1 MALARKLLVALWK
14 YVTAGVVNGY
24 MVIVLFDATAT
35 ARDGVALYQHVHVV
49 LSDEGRE
56 GREPIALLRHQ
67 GFRRILDPRVAES
80 LSRLIGYDSY
90 LAGFAPEALERLPPD
105 IALAYAGTPD
115 QLLPLSQRPTAPV
128 HRLREVDTL
137 NACCMH

>member
-1 MALARKLLVALWK
+1 VALARKLLVALRK
-14 YVTAGVVNGY
+14 YVTTGVVNGY

-80 LSRLIGYDSY
+80 LSRLIVYDWY
-90 LAGFAPEALERLPPD
+90 LAGFGPRRLKDCRSILRSVRLPP
-105 IALAYAGTPD
+105 IFTEESFGCRYRARGA
-115 QLLPLSQRPTAPV
+115 S
-128 HRLREVDTL
+128 
-137 NACCMH
+137 